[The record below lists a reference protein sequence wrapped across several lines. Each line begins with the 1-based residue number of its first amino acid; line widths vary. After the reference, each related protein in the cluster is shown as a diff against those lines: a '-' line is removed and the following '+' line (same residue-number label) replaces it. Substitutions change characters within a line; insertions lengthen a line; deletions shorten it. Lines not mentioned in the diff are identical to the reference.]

1 MAAPVKNTCPDI
13 NRAIKRLET
22 IKEHMNDMVKSI
34 EYELSEIEDSL
45 EELRSDNSAL
55 RDWGTENESRVKE
68 LEDEVYELESKLELQ
83 NATV

>member
-1 MAAPVKNTCPDI
+1 MSAPVNNTCPDI
-13 NRAIKRLET
+13 NRTIKRLE
-22 IKEHMNDMVKSI
+22 IIRDHMNDMVKWI

-83 NATV
+83 NA

>member
-83 NATV
+83 NS

>member
-45 EELRSDNSAL
+45 EDLRSDNSAL

-83 NATV
+83 NA

>member
-83 NATV
+83 NA

>member
-34 EYELSEIEDSL
+34 EYELSEIEDGL

-83 NATV
+83 NS

>member
-22 IKEHMNDMVKSI
+22 IKEHMNDMIKSI

-45 EELRSDNSAL
+45 EDLRSDNSAL

-83 NATV
+83 NA